1 MTTHARLR
9 AIAIPAAIMITTGFS
24 LTACGGSGSSSD
36 SSTASS
42 SAATEPACSQ
52 EALNAAAAAAT
63 GGSFG
68 GVQEFTCDG
77 EWAVVKGDMNDQYL
91 PLLFQAQDGVWSPVE
106 ILNACQA
113 GEVPAKIADIAC
125 ASS

>member
-63 GGSFG
+63 GLPCTDPLRFG
-68 GVQEFTCDG
+68 C
-77 EWAVVKGDMNDQYL
+77 ANL
-91 PLLFQAQDGVWSPVE
+91 
-106 ILNACQA
+106 
-113 GEVPAKIADIAC
+113 ADALETL
-125 ASS
+125 